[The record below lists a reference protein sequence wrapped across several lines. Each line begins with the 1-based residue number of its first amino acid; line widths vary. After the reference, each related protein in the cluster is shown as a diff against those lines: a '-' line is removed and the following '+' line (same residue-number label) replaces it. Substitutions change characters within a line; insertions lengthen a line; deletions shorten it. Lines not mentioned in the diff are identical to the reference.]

1 MNDHAGNEHRYDP
14 SILPKEIR
22 DDAVVPCA
30 SNLIH
35 HILRGRPSNFIR
47 CSRVKVTGRT
57 EEETREGDER
67 ESL

>member
-14 SILPKEIR
+14 SVLPKEIR

-30 SNLIH
+30 ANLVH
-35 HILRGRPSNFIR
+35 HILRGRPGYFIC
-47 CSRVKVTGRT
+47 CSRVQVAGRT